1 MCDKEN
7 CCSYW
12 ITIVGPI
19 AAVDAAQTAM
29 EELEAVREFL
39 DKTDWSD
46 KKDGYKGI
54 QYSVKEDLGIISR
67 WPEMAAELAKVAA
80 AAPEVTISAE
90 EIDEEYGEFH
100 ELYRF
105 RDGKLLENLH
115 GRRIGPEE
123 LDSVTVYACID
134 RLKDEGMEDAAKL
147 LEELLS

>member
-1 MCDKEN
+1 MCDKDN

-19 AAVDAAQTAM
+19 TAVDAAQAVV
-29 EELEAVREFL
+29 EKLETVRKFL

-46 KKDGYKGI
+46 EKDGYKGI
-54 QYSVKEDLGIISR
+54 QYSVKEDLGTISR
-67 WPEMAAELAKVAA
+67 WPEMAAELTKVAA
-80 AAPEVTISAE
+80 EAPEVTISAE

-123 LDSVTVYACID
+123 LDNVTVYACIG
-134 RLKDEGMEDAAKL
+134 RLRDEGMEDAAKL